1 MDSGIISPNHPL
13 FYLHPLTFCLS
24 AGSDA
29 SSSMKP
35 LLTPPGPHCTAQE
48 PQLHMSAESAQNPDY
63 GTLSWLPPLVHK
75 PESQGQCLICSGFSS
90 ALSTDLGTKEALSQ
104 ACKRRERILFSLP
117 EAI

>member
-13 FYLHPLTFCLS
+13 FYLHPLTRLS

-29 SSSMKP
+29 TSSMKP

-63 GTLSWLPPLVHK
+63 GTLSWLPALVHK
-75 PESQGQCLICSGFSS
+75 PDRQAQGLVCSGLSS

-104 ACKRRERILFSLP
+104 ACKIGERILSSLP
-117 EAI
+117 EAV